1 MIIAIDGGAATGK
14 TTIAKLLSKK
24 INFIHLNS
32 GLLYRGITYILI
44 ENNLLNKDDDFYL
57 EYLKKINFKLVG
69 GKFDIV
75 KYNSLNITNKL
86 HDKYITENINFIST
100 NLVIRNYITN
110 LQRKIST
117 NIDVVCE
124 GRDIGTVVFPGAD
137 FKFFLSAHIDIR
149 VERRYQQYLNNNIKI
164 EKEKIKKMLL
174 DRDYNDTNRK
184 VSPLMKAKDSVVLD
198 TTNKTINEQIDIIV
212 ENIKKG

>member
-149 VERRYQQYLNNNIKI
+149 VERRYQQYINNNIKI